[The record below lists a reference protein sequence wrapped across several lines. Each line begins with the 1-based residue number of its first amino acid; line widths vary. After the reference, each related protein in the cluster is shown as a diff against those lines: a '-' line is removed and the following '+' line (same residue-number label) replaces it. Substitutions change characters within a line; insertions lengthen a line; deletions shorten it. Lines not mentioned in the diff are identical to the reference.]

1 MLTNALTTHT
11 RRIAAAGAV
20 VVLVAGLAACGNG
33 GGGSDGTG
41 GQALSVWMP
50 TQEDSQS
57 AAVDA
62 MVAGFEEANPGVT
75 VTVEQRSID
84 AHKDALRQVAGTNA
98 GPDIYWYWEGSG
110 LGGELH
116 RVGMSEDLT
125 AYYEEYGWEDRFT
138 AAALGGITQYGGF
151 HGVPFSQQGE
161 GIYYNKTLF
170 ERAGIAETPTTYD
183 ELVAAAEKLK
193 AVGITPIEFGGTVN
207 WHVMRL
213 LDSLIETTCGAEKA
227 DELTTGDGDW
237 ANEPCVTEAFTELK
251 TWSDD
256 YFNEGYMA
264 VSNDDSSQLFYSGQ
278 AAMALEGMWFNSN
291 LVDNGMDPEEVGIF
305 IFPTGTNRLYG
316 FGEAF
321 YINTASPNKDLAAKF
336 LDFVTDVQMQE
347 VSAGTWAAVSVNKDV
362 APSADNPLNA
372 VWAGLLDGVDGTYT
386 NNDQNFATAETTEF
400 WRVQNPVLTGDLD
413 PADAG
418 AEFQK
423 WRDVNK

>member
-1 MLTNALTTHT
+1 M
-11 RRIAAAGAV
+11 
-20 VVLVAGLAACGNG
+20 
-33 GGGSDGTG
+33 
-41 GQALSVWMP
+41 
-50 TQEDSQS
+50 DS
-57 AAVDA
+57 
-62 MVAGFEEANPGVT
+62 
-75 VTVEQRSID
+75 
-84 AHKDALRQVAGTNA
+84 HKDALRQVAGTNA

-125 AYYEEYGWEDRFT
+125 AYYEEYGWLDRFT
-138 AAALGGITQYGGF
+138 AASMGGITQYGGY

-161 GIYYNKTLF
+161 GLYYNKALF
-170 ERAGIAETPTTYD
+170 EQAGITETPTTYD

-193 AVGITPIEFGGTVN
+193 AAGITPIEFGGTVN

-227 DELTTGDGDW
+227 DELNTGDGDW
-237 ANEPCVTEAFTELK
+237 SAEPCVDEAFTELK
-251 TWSDD
+251 TWGES

-278 AAMALEGMWFNSN
+278 AAMALEGTWFNAN

-305 IFPTGTNRLYG
+305 LFPTGTNRLYG

-321 YINTASPNKDLAAKF
+321 YINSASSNKDLAAQF
-336 LDFVTDVQMQE
+336 LDFITDAEMQE
-347 VSAGTWAAVSVNKDV
+347 MSAGTWAALSVNKNV
-362 APSADNPLNA
+362 EPSAENPLHA
-372 VWAGLLDGVDGTYT
+372 VWAELFDQVEGTYT
-386 NNDQNFATAETTEF
+386 NNDQNFTTAETTEF
-400 WRVQNPVLTGDLD
+400 WRVQNSVLTGELD

-423 WRDVNK
+423 WRDANN